1 MKKLLILIYL
11 LLISNTAFA
20 ISLGDLKKTL
30 ENATEEIKKQV
41 EEPKENS
48 DTKIKEEKTIKNNEN
63 ENSNSLSK
71 YEVPFH
77 PDFNEDQI
85 IRWINNYENLTVK
98 NTKGKII
105 YTLKNFENQSAA
117 IQKALRNK
125 FPDQVPKDLTAS
137 ELKAKE
143 EEDKL
148 KAEKLAERF
157 QDLPNYTS
165 DNHKMN
171 WNGFREVA
179 NKLEKSKD
187 KIIADGGIAGKNV
200 ICTLSDGDQYGFYFL
215 GRSYNKEAM
224 VYRFFPG
231 NPLASTDANGIHE
244 GLMVWSEKYVDDDP
258 KYLYIKGKQI
268 ERDTLKYK
276 DGPYKGKCEL
286 YDRDLYDY
294 FKAKSDQYTNKLNK
308 EKKEQL
314 DKNKI

>member
-200 ICTLSDGDQYGFYFL
+200 ICTLSDGDQYGFYFT
-215 GRSYNKEAM
+215 K
-224 VYRFFPG
+224 
-231 NPLASTDANGIHE
+231 
-244 GLMVWSEKYVDDDP
+244 K
-258 KYLYIKGKQI
+258 
-268 ERDTLKYK
+268 
-276 DGPYKGKCEL
+276 
-286 YDRDLYDY
+286 
-294 FKAKSDQYTNKLNK
+294 KL
-308 EKKEQL
+308 
-314 DKNKI
+314 